1 MKIRSPGEVWLA
13 DLGMTAKTRPVLIVS
28 RADEDPPRV
37 LYLYVPL
44 TTKYRSSPY
53 EVALSQLPFLPVAS
67 YGNVQALG
75 SIGDS
80 RFIRRLGQIS
90 EDSLVAVRHALRFA
104 LEL

>member
-44 TTKYRSSPY
+44 TTKYRGSHY
-53 EVALSQLPFLPVAS
+53 EVALDQLPFLPADS
-67 YGNVQALG
+67 YINVQGLS

-90 EDSLVAVRHALRFA
+90 EDSLDAVRHALRFA

>member
-37 LYLYVPL
+37 LYLHVPL
-44 TTKYRSSPY
+44 TTKYRGSRY
-53 EVALSQLPFLPVAS
+53 EVALGQLPFLPQSS
-67 YGNVQALG
+67 YVNVQGLGALT
-75 SIGDS
+75 DS
-80 RFIRRLGQIS
+80 RFIRLLGRIS
-90 EDSLVAVRHALRFA
+90 DDSLAEVRHALRFA